1 MPKSSKTKLLYQAAY
16 NNTPAQVK
24 AQTKRKA
31 AQRAAIKSGASPIGD
46 GKDVIHKTAL
56 DNGGGNA
63 PGNLG
68 VAAPASN
75 RAWRKGAR
83 GKNSYKVPNE

>member
-1 MPKSSKTKLLYQAAY
+1 MPKSTKAKLAYQAAY
-16 NNTPAQVK
+16 NNTPEQVK

-46 GKDVIHKTAL
+46 GKDVAHKTAL

-63 PGNLG
+63 QGNLEVQS
-68 VAAPASN
+68 VARN
-75 RAWRKGAR
+75 RAWRKSQKG
-83 GKNSYKVPNE
+83 YKVPNVK

>member
-1 MPKSSKTKLLYQAAY
+1 MPKSTKTKLLYQAAY
-16 NNTPAQVK
+16 NNTPEQVK

-68 VAAPASN
+68 VQDPSAN
-75 RAWRKGAR
+75 RAWRKG
-83 GKNSYKVPNE
+83 KKSYKVPNVK

>member
-1 MPKSSKTKLLYQAAY
+1 MMATKAKLAYQAAY
-16 NNTPAQVK
+16 NNTPEQVK

-63 PGNLG
+63 PSNLG
-68 VAAPASN
+68 VQAPGTN
-75 RAWRKGAR
+75 RAWRKG
-83 GKNSYKVPNE
+83 GKGYKVPNVK

>member
-1 MPKSSKTKLLYQAAY
+1 MPKSTPKKLAYQKAF
-16 NNTPAQVK
+16 NNTPEQVK

-63 PGNLG
+63 PENLG
-68 VAAPASN
+68 VQSPAKN
-75 RAWRKGAR
+75 RAWRKNQKG
-83 GKNSYKVPNE
+83 YKVPNE

>member
-1 MPKSSKTKLLYQAAY
+1 MIMPKSTPHKLAYQKAF
-16 NNTPAQVK
+16 NNSPEQVK
-24 AQTKRKA
+24 AQTLRKA

-46 GKDVIHKTAL
+46 GKDVIHKQAL

-68 VAAPASN
+68 VQAPAKN
-75 RAWRKGAR
+75 RAWRK
-83 GKNSYKVPNE
+83 KSSYKVPNV

>member
-1 MPKSSKTKLLYQAAY
+1 MATKAKLAYQAAY

-56 DNGGGNA
+56 DNGGGNS

-68 VAAPASN
+68 VQDPSTN
-75 RAWRKGAR
+75 RAWRKN
-83 GKNSYKVPNE
+83 GKGYKVPNVK

>member
-1 MPKSSKTKLLYQAAY
+1 MPKSSKAKLAFQKMY
-16 NNTPAQVK
+16 NNKPEQVA

-46 GKDVIHKTAL
+46 GKDVVHKTAL

-68 VAAPASN
+68 VQSPAEN
-75 RAWRKGAR
+75 RAWRKKRKGY
-83 GKNSYKVPNE
+83 SVPNTK

>member
-1 MPKSSKTKLLYQAAY
+1 MPKSSPQKLKFQAAY
-16 NNTPAQVK
+16 NNRPEQVK

-56 DNGGGNA
+56 DNGGGNGA
-63 PGNLG
+63 GNVG
-68 VAAPASN
+68 VQDPSTN
-75 RAWRKGAR
+75 RAWRKGQK
-83 GKNSYKVPNE
+83 GYKVPNTK

>member
-1 MPKSSKTKLLYQAAY
+1 MPKSTKAKLEYQHAY
-16 NNTPAQVK
+16 NDTPAQVK

-68 VAAPASN
+68 VQSPAEN
-75 RAWRKGAR
+75 RAWRKGKK
-83 GKNSYKVPNE
+83 GYKVPNVK

>member
-1 MPKSSKTKLLYQAAY
+1 MPKTPASKLKWQAQY

-63 PGNLG
+63 PSNLG
-68 VAAPASN
+68 VQSPAEN
-75 RAWRKGAR
+75 RAWRKG
-83 GKNSYKVPNE
+83 KKSYKVPNVK